1 MIENRRYFRVIK
13 TEYKAII
20 TKSFFFLR
28 EIKLNKIY
36 STK

>member
-20 TKSFFFLR
+20 TKSFFFER
-28 EIKLNKIY
+28 NKAE
-36 STK
+36 